1 MVDVKDADNKIM
13 RSWSE
18 EKLKIPEQK
27 ILCSLVVSHVLALA
41 VLRWQAR
48 GTHLG
53 TQTSVNRR
61 TGIGDF

>member
-48 GTHLG
+48 G
-53 TQTSVNRR
+53 R
-61 TGIGDF
+61 TWEPKRQ